1 MSVDKNTLKKIK
13 SYARKE
19 VELQALRE
27 KLDKH
32 YLFEGLSHWGVTAIH
47 QNCEIKDGKLY
58 DHNGD
63 LLSRDGGCMDEAI
76 PYFVNQSTG
85 YCGDDYYGTM
95 FVKVDEQNTFVAISY
110 EC

>member
-13 SYARKE
+13 AYARKE
-19 VELQALRE
+19 IELNSLRE

-32 YLFEGLSHWGVTAIH
+32 YLFEDLLQWGVTAIY
-47 QNCEIKDGKLY
+47 QNCEIKDGELY
-58 DHNGD
+58 NENGD
-63 LLSRDGGCMDEAI
+63 LLSRDGRCMDEQI

-110 EC
+110 AC